1 MFMRHNVRSRTS
13 KLKRNSKRNIMG
25 ITESL
30 TKKTVIELTVHMMV
44 KILFLDI
51 NDRNN
56 VFSD

>member
-1 MFMRHNVRSRTS
+1 MFMRHNVCSRTFKTKT
-13 KLKRNSKRNIMG
+13 KLKGKIMG

-30 TKKTVIELTVHMMV
+30 TKKRVIELTVHMMV

>member
-1 MFMRHNVRSRTS
+1 
-13 KLKRNSKRNIMG
+13 MG

-30 TKKTVIELTVHMMV
+30 TKKRVIELTVHMMD

>member
-1 MFMRHNVRSRTS
+1 M
-13 KLKRNSKRNIMG
+13 KLKGKIMG

-30 TKKTVIELTVHMMV
+30 TKKRVIELTVHMMV